1 MNRIDPSQAN
11 EEARKAWDQ
20 NAKFWDERMGE
31 GNDFVEVLIWPTT
44 ERLLALKP
52 GERVLDIACGNGLT
66 SRRMAALGA
75 EVIASDFSEQ
85 MIKLAK
91 NRSVIDLNRIQY
103 LVVDATNYDA
113 LLELGEG
120 TFDAALCNMALFDM

>member
-31 GNDFVEVLIWPTT
+31 GNDFVELLIWPVI

-52 GERVLDIACGNGLT
+52 GERVLDIACGNGLS
-66 SRRMAALGA
+66 SRRMAAVNV
-75 EVIASDFSEQ
+75 EVIAFDFSDQ
-85 MIKLAK
+85 MISLAQDRTSK
-91 NRSVIDLNRIQY
+91 DFTPIQY
-103 LVVDATNYDA
+103 EIIDATDYDS
-113 LLELGEG
+113 LLSLGENS
-120 TFDAALCNMALFDM
+120 FDAAL